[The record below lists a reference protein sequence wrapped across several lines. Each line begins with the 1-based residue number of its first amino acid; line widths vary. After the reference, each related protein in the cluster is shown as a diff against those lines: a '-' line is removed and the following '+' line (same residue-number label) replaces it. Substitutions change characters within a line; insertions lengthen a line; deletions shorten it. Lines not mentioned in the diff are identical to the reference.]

1 MKYPFLPFES
11 YTLAT
16 RLSTDEVRERILS
29 FTEPPKFFRFD
40 NEKPYQGEID
50 GENFR
55 VRRIIRYRNSYLP
68 VIKGRI
74 IPGVG
79 ETNVSIVMRPT
90 IYALV
95 MTGIGLGIVIP
106 ALVYFTNYFLESGL
120 SSGLTFCLLV
130 LAVGW
135 TAMMLFFKHES
146 KKSKKFF
153 VQLLEAEEVSPLS

>member
-55 VRRIIRYRNSYLP
+55 VRRIIRYRNSY
-68 VIKGRI
+68 
-74 IPGVG
+74 
-79 ETNVSIVMRPT
+79 
-90 IYALV
+90 
-95 MTGIGLGIVIP
+95 
-106 ALVYFTNYFLESGL
+106 FLESGL

-153 VQLLEAEEVSPLS
+153 AQLLEAEEVSPLS